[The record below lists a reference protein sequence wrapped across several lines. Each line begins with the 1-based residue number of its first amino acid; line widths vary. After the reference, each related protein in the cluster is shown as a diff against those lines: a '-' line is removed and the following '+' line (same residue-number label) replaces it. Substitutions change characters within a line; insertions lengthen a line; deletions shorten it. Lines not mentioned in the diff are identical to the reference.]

1 MKHVSY
7 LLSSVLFIS
16 FLVRYYDGE
25 VQMSQTTEKQLIQ
38 TQSKQENQSN
48 KPKLTEWQEKLL
60 EDLHGNYVPLSHS
73 VLIPREGIKKIEIFL
88 INSAIA
94 PQVPQGADN
103 IRRNVLEA
111 KQDVTHPHYGS
122 NSNFAYYQLSENT
135 YPKVIEFINSIH
147 ATPFDNF
154 VNDLED
160 KYRNRT
166 YRDYRLLIE
175 IQYHNQEKVEI
186 LTTQVLSVNFLL
198 ARIVQNQQSHYLV
211 MDNKDMDML
220 MKYVDPKI
228 TTWEWARPYI

>member
-38 TQSKQENQSN
+38 TQSKQQNQSN
-48 KPKLTEWQEKLL
+48 KPKLAEWQEKLL

-73 VLIPREGIKKIEIFL
+73 VLIPGEGIKKIEIFL
-88 INSAIA
+88 INSAMA
-94 PQVPQGADN
+94 SQVPQGADS

-111 KQDVTHPHYGS
+111 TQNVTHPGYGNKS
-122 NSNFAYYQLSENT
+122 SFAYYQLSENT
-135 YPKVIEFINSIH
+135 YPKVIELINSIH

-175 IQYHNQEKVEI
+175 IQYHNQEKIEI
-186 LTTQVLSVNFLL
+186 LTTDVLSGNFLL
-198 ARIVQNQQSHYLV
+198 ARIVQNQQARYLV
-211 MDNKDMDML
+211 MDNKDMDTL
-220 MKYVDPKI
+220 MKYVDPDI